1 MSIYIFIIKNTYSIQ
16 KKPKKEN
23 IEETTKMMRKITQT
37 EVVNKIENEK
47 DELTAVEIIISHEN
61 PTQCSVILND
71 ELFSTPYETTYNN
84 ELIAEIKKTIRGKE
98 IFLIQFIDHELSEA
112 WKQSY
117 IQGGIP
123 EERHDRRVIPRKYND
138 MNELFCID
146 QTLIDDLTGKW
157 IGTPWEGVPK
167 WKEGIIEWYK
177 NHLI

>member
-138 MNELFCID
+138 MNELFCIY
-146 QTLIDDLTGKW
+146 QTLIDNLTGKW
-157 IGTPWEGVPK
+157 IGTHGERLTK
-167 WKEGIIEWYK
+167 
-177 NHLI
+177 